1 MIEIQDTYL
10 SFRGAQSRYLGR
22 GFRIP
27 KNWDSV
33 WSKMTK
39 ENVKQLE
46 LITIAFNTRWQNIDM
61 DRYFDYGFELHG
73 KAFSYSKFYDRRILL
88 SYIEKDKQLKRT
100 NGNVLECYNNS
111 IYYIKEWMDKHEFR
125 SDLNIYSQYCRMNE
139 DGMKAPIKHFLLNRI
154 DKHTLAFLISQ
165 KFLILEDYERALI
178 PLVMKNYWTLSEEI
192 NRVVNNIFSSK
203 L

>member
-61 DRYFDYGFELHG
+61 DRYFDYGIELHG
-73 KAFSYSKFYDRRILL
+73 KAFSYSKFR
-88 SYIEKDKQLKRT
+88 
-100 NGNVLECYNNS
+100 
-111 IYYIKEWMDKHEFR
+111 WH
-125 SDLNIYSQYCRMNE
+125 
-139 DGMKAPIKHFLLNRI
+139 PIRL
-154 DKHTLAFLISQ
+154 
-165 KFLILEDYERALI
+165 
-178 PLVMKNYWTLSEEI
+178 
-192 NRVVNNIFSSK
+192 
-203 L
+203 